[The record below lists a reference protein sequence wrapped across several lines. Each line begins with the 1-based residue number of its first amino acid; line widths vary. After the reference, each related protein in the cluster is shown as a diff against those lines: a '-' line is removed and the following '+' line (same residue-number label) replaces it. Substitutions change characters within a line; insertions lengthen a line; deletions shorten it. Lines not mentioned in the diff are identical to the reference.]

1 MDCVSTKGKTQSSAS
16 QQRKD
21 AMDCVSKVKT
31 QWIASQ
37 QKEIR
42 KALRLNS
49 IMKNKIGLY
58 FGTFNPIHVGHLII
72 ANHMVEFSDL
82 DEVWFVVTPHNPLK
96 NKKTLLEDHHRLAM
110 VRIAVEEYPK
120 LKASNVEFDLPRPNY
135 TVNTLA
141 YLEEK
146 YPSQNFCL
154 IMGEDNLKS
163 LHKWKNYEVILERYT
178 LYVYPRISE
187 GNTPPPPSRGE
198 NFPQIK
204 IVDAPIIELS
214 STFIR
219 NGIKA
224 GKNIQPMLS
233 AEVWKYLDEMNFYK

>member
-1 MDCVSTKGKTQSSAS
+1 MKT
-16 QQRKD
+16 
-21 AMDCVSKVKT
+21 SK
-31 QWIASQ
+31 
-37 QKEIR
+37 
-42 KALRLNS
+42 
-49 IMKNKIGLY
+49 KIGLY

-72 ANHMVEFSDL
+72 ANHIVEFSDL
-82 DEVWFVVTPHNPLK
+82 DEVWFVVTPHNPHK
-96 NKKTLLEDHHRLAM
+96 KKKTLLEDHHRLAM

-120 LKASNVEFDLPRPNY
+120 LKASNVEFDLPQPNY
-135 TVNTLA
+135 TVNTLV

-146 YPSQNFCL
+146 YPEKNFCL

-163 LHKWKNYEVILERYT
+163 FPKWKNYEVILERYSI
-178 LYVYPRISE
+178 YVYPRISE
-187 GNTPPPPSRGE
+187 GIVETQFDNHKK
-198 NFPQIK
+198 IK
-204 IVDAPIIELS
+204 KVNAPIIELS